1 MIKDQSKMKKMLTK
15 AAVAAL
21 AVLTMVLT
29 GCENDLP
36 APNDPEIPEIPEKP
50 DNGGEEPT
58 PKPAQAIIKAT
69 YNVEAGNNVLNL
81 TK

>member
-36 APNDPEIPEIPEKP
+36 APNDPEIPEIPEKT

-69 YNVEAGNNVLNL
+69 YTVEAGNNVLNL